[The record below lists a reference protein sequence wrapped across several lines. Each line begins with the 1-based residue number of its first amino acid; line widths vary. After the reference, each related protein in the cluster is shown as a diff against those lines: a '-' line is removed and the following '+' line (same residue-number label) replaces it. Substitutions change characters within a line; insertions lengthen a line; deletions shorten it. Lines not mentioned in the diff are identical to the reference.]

1 MIVVDASAALAALL
15 NDGQARRV
23 IGTERL
29 HTPHL
34 IDSEITSGLRRLVRR
49 NQLSEADGWNV
60 LRAWRGLAVTRY
72 PVYGFFERMWEIRE
86 NFSAYDATYV
96 ALAETLDCALVTADA
111 RLANAGHS
119 RCTITYPAKR
129 PCA

>member
-15 NDGQARRV
+15 NDRQARRL

-34 IDSEITSGLRRLVRR
+34 IDSEITSGVRRLVQR
-49 NQLSEADGWNV
+49 NRLSAADGWNV
-60 LRAWRGLAVTRY
+60 LRTWRSLAVTRY
-72 PVYGFFERMWEIRE
+72 PVYGLFERMWEIRE

-111 RLANAGHS
+111 RLGHAS
-119 RCTITYPAKR
+119 QARCAVTVVPG
-129 PCA
+129 

>member
-15 NDGQARRV
+15 NDGQARHL

-34 IDSEITSGLRRLVRR
+34 IDSEIASGLRRQVQR
-49 NQLSEADGWNV
+49 NRLSTADGWDV
-60 LRAWRGLAVTRY
+60 LRTWRRLAVTRY
-72 PVYGFFERMWEIRE
+72 PIYGLFERMWEIRE

-111 RLANAGHS
+111 RLGHAS
-119 RCTITYPAKR
+119 QAQCTITVVPR
-129 PCA
+129 

>member
-15 NDGQARRV
+15 NDGPARHL

-34 IDSEITSGLRRLVRR
+34 IDSEIASALRRQVRR
-49 NQLSEADGWNV
+49 SRLSAAKGWDV
-60 LRAWRGLAVTRY
+60 LRTWRRLAVTRY
-72 PVYGFFERMWEIRE
+72 PAHGLFERMWEIRE

-96 ALAETLDCALVTADA
+96 ALAEALDCALVTADA
-111 RLANAGHS
+111 RLGHAGQA
-119 RCTITYPAKR
+119 RCAITVVPG
-129 PCA
+129 

>member
-15 NDGQARRV
+15 NDGQARRL

-34 IDSEITSGLRRLVRR
+34 VDSEIASGMRRLVQR
-49 NQLSEADGWNV
+49 NQLSAADGWNA
-60 LRAWRGLAVTRY
+60 LRTWRHLAVTRY
-72 PVYGFFERMWEIRE
+72 PAHGLVERMWAIRE

-96 ALAETLDCALVTADA
+96 ALAETLECALVTADA
-111 RLANAGHS
+111 RLGHASQS
-119 RCTITYPAKR
+119 RCAITVVPR
-129 PCA
+129 